1 MHHIEYGYYD
11 IASNELETKQT
22 IEKALIYNPSV
33 ISVFPYYLKGIKNH
47 ITKNSAKLSTI
58 IDYPFGVSD
67 LKSRQ
72 SSVELAIKN
81 GAEIIELVTPA
92 HFLCNRKYDKFRED
106 INTHKSICSE
116 NNIELRYVLE
126 YRVFTLELLYKI
138 CQILVGHKID
148 TIYPSSNH
156 LLDNL
161 ADNIL
166 ASVMINQ
173 KIDNIKIVVN
183 GNAWTD
189 AHVDTL
195 LSNKKIYAYKTNNIY
210 TLEKINK
217 KLQTNT

>member
-1 MHHIEYGYYD
+1 M
-11 IASNELETKQT
+11 
-22 IEKALIYNPSV
+22 
-33 ISVFPYYLKGIKNH
+33 
-47 ITKNSAKLSTI
+47 
-58 IDYPFGVSD
+58 
-67 LKSRQ
+67 
-72 SSVELAIKN
+72 
-81 GAEIIELVTPA
+81 
-92 HFLCNRKYDKFRED
+92 
-106 INTHKSICSE
+106 
-116 NNIELRYVLE
+116 
-126 YRVFTLELLYKI
+126 
-138 CQILVGHKID
+138 VGHKID

-189 AHVDTL
+189 SHVDTL

-210 TLEKINK
+210 TLEKISK